1 MAFFSQTSRQSFQ
14 ALLWKCCTFWS
25 VSRCQKLFA
34 VSFNIPNREKITCLS
49 FVTSSSTALPVDL
62 KGTDGF
68 PTKKGSEIEYE
79 EEKGWD
85 EETKEISE
93 RQVHF
98 SSSVGAPKKQLM
110 SQLLSRRKFA
120 NIQPPEKPL
129 QAEEWKRLKDSFR
142 TPEIFEEVMFNSMV
156 KCNSPIDVAK
166 SLLTHVANSN
176 GDIAYSL
183 LVKYLALCVQQG
195 KTTEIRDVY
204 DIMKIRFKI
213 LESGAYTL
221 IIRGLSNS
229 DQWRMALTLLE
240 EVKKAMI
247 PSRANYESCII
258 AASRHQE
265 MNLAFELYHEMLAKD
280 LVPTLD
286 ILQAFFDFSRG
297 MKGAELQK
305 ELFGMLLYLRDNQIY
320 PHKTFMQSI
329 KQWFESIPGGK
340 WRGHLTNIK
349 DSGQCPVC
357 NHQLEDSNLTEE
369 DYNNL
374 RERIIRDVIHGT
386 DTYRKT
392 SPQRSCHSAAADLP
406 QFCASSA
413 NKEEDAGFN
422 SSGFLQADIEFEAFQ
437 TFVENRLP
445 FDIVIDGLNVSHIN
459 PRKIQCENLC
469 DAINCL
475 AKQNVRLLVLGRK
488 HMLSNSPNWKREI
501 MKEMQSKADFFFA
514 ENISEDDAFL
524 LYATLQSGKHCKF
537 VTRDFLR
544 DHKACLSDSVTRH
557 LFRKWQRG
565 HQIVVFPSAGGSRIN
580 FLPAFRYD
588 CVVQTTGDTWHIPYK
603 DVFEEK
609 YSFHAPRKW
618 LCIQQK

>member
-14 ALLWKCCTFWS
+14 ALLWKYCTFWS

-62 KGTDGF
+62 RGTDGF

-110 SQLLSRRKFA
+110 SQLLSRHKFT

-129 QAEEWKRLKDSFR
+129 QAEEWNRLKDSFR
-142 TPEIFEEVMFNSMV
+142 TPEIFEEVMLNSMV

-166 SLLTHVANSN
+166 SLLTHVANSK

-195 KTTEIRDVY
+195 KTTEICDVY

-229 DQWRMALTLLE
+229 DQWRMALTVLE

-247 PSRANYESCII
+247 PSRANYESCVI

-392 SPQRSCHSAAADLP
+392 SPQ
-406 QFCASSA
+406 
-413 NKEEDAGFN
+413 
-422 SSGFLQADIEFEAFQ
+422 EFEAFQ

-459 PRKIQCENLC
+459 PRKIQCENLF

-488 HMLSNSPNWKREI
+488 HMLSNSPNWRREI

-618 LCIQQK
+618 LCVQQK